1 MNEKGVIPIKSQS
14 RSNFVRVNRNIIAP
28 MLRVMMDKES
38 LGIMSNR
45 EAQQRAYDEG
55 LDLVEISANANPPVC
70 QIMDYGKFK
79 YEKGKAVKDQQKK
92 NKNTEMK
99 EVQVSPVIGD
109 HDLNTKTNQIINFL
123 QEGRSVQVTCVF
135 SRRQIMFKDHGF
147 SVIKKMTDAVV
158 NFGVPEKAPQF
169 NDKRLQVRFRP
180 INKEKG
186 TAK

>member
-1 MNEKGVIPIKSQS
+1 MTPIKSQS
-14 RSNFVRVNRNIIAP
+14 RNFVRVNRNIIAP
-28 MLRVMMDKES
+28 MLRVMMDGET

-45 EAQQRAYDEG
+45 DAQQRAYEEG
-55 LDLVEISANANPPVC
+55 LDLVEVAASANPPVC

-109 HDLNTKTNQIINFL
+109 HDLNTKTKQLIGFL
-123 QEGRSVQVTCVF
+123 EEGRSVQVTCVF

-147 SVIKKMTDAVV
+147 AVIKKMTEAVTSY
-158 NFGVPEKAPQF
+158 GVPEKAPQF

-180 INKEKG
+180 INKEKS
-186 TAK
+186 TNK